1 MSKEELLARFSSES
15 DRYYRVSLFDAIGF
29 KRQQCSI
36 CKGNFWALNA
46 RERCPNCE
54 PYGFIGNP
62 PTSKRLDYIET
73 WKAVEGFF
81 IKNGHTSVK
90 RYPVVCRWRDDLFF
104 TVASIVDFQRVI
116 GGKVVFELPANPLI
130 VPQMC
135 LRFNDIE
142 NVGRTGKH
150 YTSFCMIG
158 QHSIADA
165 DNGYWKDRCIE
176 LDYKMLTDVLGIRE
190 DEIVFVED
198 VWLGY
203 GAFGYSL
210 EYYVRGLELGNA
222 VFTEFEG
229 NPKDYRIMKERV
241 VDMGAGLERFSW
253 VTMGTPTSYD
263 CTFGPVVK
271 HMIDRFGVEYDP
283 ELLGGYFRIV
293 SSSSS
298 SSGSNSSIDK
308 DTIAKMLSIDTDRLE
323 RIILPLEVIYATV
336 DHVRTLTFAIADGA
350 LPSNTGGGYN
360 LRVVLRR
367 ALAMLRRLGWS
378 IRLDEI
384 ADMHIDYLAS
394 MYPEL
399 SEQRE
404 SVRTILGVESSRYA
418 DAIERMKG
426 IAKRLSGKRLSND
439 DLIKLYESDGITP
452 DFLKEHGMIDR
463 VPENFYTMLAERHNE
478 KPLVE
483 EPKPIMDVS
492 SIEPTRLLFY
502 EDQYMLE
509 FSARVVKV
517 KMPYII
523 LDRTAFYARA
533 GGQEPDHGYINE
545 ARVIDVIK
553 QGDVILHKIEDAEI
567 SFKESDTVRCRVD
580 GERRGLIMRHHTAT
594 HIINAASRRALGPWV
609 WQHSAFKDEHY
620 ARLDITHHSPLSRD
634 EVKRIEEHANDIIL
648 ANLPIEVDV
657 MDRGMA
663 EQLYGFRIYQGG
675 YVPNKSIRIVKIKD
689 WDIEACG
696 GTHCER
702 SGEVGMIKITKAE
715 RIQDGI
721 VRLEFVAGKA
731 ALRYAQMQDA
741 QISSIAEM
749 LGSSR
754 EKVVETLA
762 RKVEEAD
769 DARRRLRL
777 MVRRIADDMAKSIV
791 SNAKIIAAVVEDENR
806 REEFKLYAIY
816 DDTLDEEYHIAV
828 GEKAIDIEPRLIYCA
843 LVDKGKNIRVIVF
856 SGSSARKR
864 FKASMIAKGIASILG
879 GSAGGDDRFAQGGG
893 QHRDIKYDA
902 LAMMIEGIIKG
913 KGMDNK
919 S

>member
-1 MSKEELLARFSSES
+1 MSKEELLARFSSEP
-15 DRYYRVSLFDAIGF
+15 DRYYRVSLFDSIGF
-29 KRQQCSI
+29 TRQQCSI
-36 CKGNFWALNA
+36 CKGHFWAINV

-73 WKAVEGFF
+73 WKAVEAFF
-81 IKNGHTSVK
+81 TNNGHISVK

-165 DNGYWKDRCIE
+165 ENGYWKDRCIE
-176 LDYKMLTDVLGIRE
+176 LDYRMLTEVLGIRK

-229 NPKDYRIMKERV
+229 SPKDYRVMKERV

-253 VTMGTPTSYD
+253 ITMGTPTSYD
-263 CTFGPVVK
+263 CTFGPVVRY
-271 HMIDRFGVEYDP
+271 MIDKFGVDYDP
-283 ELLGGYFRIV
+283 EMLGGYFKVV
-293 SSSSS
+293 SSSSNPS
-298 SSGSNSSIDK
+298 MDK
-308 DTIAKMLSIDTDRLE
+308 DTIARMLGIDAGRLE
-323 RIILPLEVIYATV
+323 RIIVPLEVIYATI

-367 ALAMLRRLGWS
+367 ALAMLRRLGWN

-399 SEQRE
+399 GEQRE

-418 DAIERMKG
+418 EAVERMKG
-426 IAKRLSGKRLSND
+426 IIKRLSGKRLTDD
-439 DLIKLYESDGITP
+439 DLIRLYESDGITP

-463 VPENFYTMLAERHNE
+463 VPDNFYTMLAERHNE

-483 EPKPIMDVS
+483 EPRPIMDVS

-509 FSARVVKV
+509 FSARVLKV

-545 ARVIDVIK
+545 ARVVDVVK

-567 SFKESDTVRCRVD
+567 SFKEGDTVRCSVD

-620 ARLDITHHSPLSRD
+620 ARLDITHHSPLSRED
-634 EVKRIEEHANDIIL
+634 VMRIEEYANSIVI
-648 ANLPIEVDV
+648 ANLPIEVNV
-657 MDRGMA
+657 MDRGTA

-702 SGEVGMIKITKAE
+702 SGEVGMIKIIKAE

-731 ALRYAQMQDA
+731 ALRYAQTQDA
-741 QISSIAEM
+741 QISSIANI

-762 RKVEEAD
+762 RKVKEAD
-769 DARRRLRL
+769 DVRRRLRL
-777 MVRRIADDMAKSIV
+777 MIRRVADETAKSIV
-791 SNAKIIAAVVEDENR
+791 SNAKIIVGDESK
-806 REEFKLYAIY
+806 EEFKLYAIY
-816 DDTLDEEYHIAV
+816 DDVFDEEYHIAV
-828 GEKAIDIEPRLIYCA
+828 GEKAIDIEPRLIYCV
-843 LVDKGKNIRVIVF
+843 LIGKDKSIRVIVF
-856 SGSSARKR
+856 SGQSARKR
-864 FKASMIAKGIASILG
+864 FKASMIAKGIASIFG

-893 QHRDIKYDA
+893 QQRDTKHDVY
-902 LAMMIEGIIKG
+902 AMVEGIIKG
-913 KGMDNK
+913 KVISDK
-919 S
+919 